1 MSKSLEQPSTN
12 KKNHFILNIYLTN
25 NQPGVLTV
33 VMSTSNV
40 KIVKNLSNFKV
51 TFIKTG
57 IFVSLAAYWGVI
69 LVGTF
74 ITFG

>member
-1 MSKSLEQPSTN
+1 MSKFLEQPSTN

-40 KIVKNLSNFKV
+40 KIVKNLSNLKI

>member
-1 MSKSLEQPSTN
+1 MLRFLEQPSTN
-12 KKNHFILNIYLTN
+12 KKNHYILNIYLTN

-33 VMSTSNV
+33 VMSISNI
-40 KIVKNLSNFKV
+40 KIIKKISDFKA
-51 TFIKTG
+51 TIIKTG

-74 ITFG
+74 ITFN